1 MNRVA
6 AEIAQKIGVFF
17 QDNHLHA
24 RAREK
29 EAKHHSGRAAANDDA
44 TCCNSSGDL
53 ATNRDEWTR
62 VHKTVLRA
70 TPKIIL
76 KGDYCCKIDITAS
89 ATSWTLT
96 AFIQRKSIGQF
107 RRKHGLHST

>member
-44 TCCNSSGDL
+44 TCL
-53 ATNRDEWTR
+53 QF
-62 VHKTVLRA
+62 LRRF
-70 TPKIIL
+70 
-76 KGDYCCKIDITAS
+76 S
-89 ATSWTLT
+89 
-96 AFIQRKSIGQF
+96 
-107 RRKHGLHST
+107 HE

>member
-1 MNRVA
+1 PRKSRRKSA
-6 AEIAQKIGVFF
+6 CFSRTTTF
-17 QDNHLHA
+17 TPA
-24 RAREK
+24 RARRK
-29 EAKHHSGRAAANDDA
+29 PSIIPAGPPPTTTQRV
-44 TCCNSSGDL
+44 CNSSGDL
-53 ATNRDEWTR
+53 ATNRDEWTQ

-70 TPKIIL
+70 RRGKIIL

-96 AFIQRKSIGQF
+96 AFMQRKSIGHL

>member
-1 MNRVA
+1 MWLLKEFLEQIELIHQLERGWMNRVA

-44 TCCNSSGDL
+44 TCL
-53 ATNRDEWTR
+53 QF
-62 VHKTVLRA
+62 LRRF
-70 TPKIIL
+70 
-76 KGDYCCKIDITAS
+76 S
-89 ATSWTLT
+89 
-96 AFIQRKSIGQF
+96 
-107 RRKHGLHST
+107 HE